1 MKPYINIV
9 CNNCGKDLEIAE
21 TDVDLKEGG
30 FIINCEPCGCEKMT
44 LPQDPERRKALE
56 RISKLEVD
64 LFDGKYGGKGQAIR
78 ALEDAVYWACEALDV
93 PKVKLLR
100 EEGVGKLMRDK
111 FLTEAMELCW
121 HDLVK
126 VGKYQMACFKCGKA
140 KQFALN
146 PDFSTW
152 QDFGQLWG
160 WAIKQDWFVIF
171 QYYYGYVPKGLINP
185 DKFADALYEYLKE
198 IK

>member
-1 MKPYINIV
+1 
-9 CNNCGKDLEIAE
+9 
-21 TDVDLKEGG
+21 
-30 FIINCEPCGCEKMT
+30 
-44 LPQDPERRKALE
+44 
-56 RISKLEVD
+56 
-64 LFDGKYGGKGQAIR
+64 
-78 ALEDAVYWACEALDV
+78 
-93 PKVKLLR
+93 
-100 EEGVGKLMRDK
+100 MRDK

-152 QDFGQLWG
+152 QGFGQLWG
-160 WAIKQDWFVIF
+160 WAIKQDWFREFKMLLFLSHGKTCYEVDAF
-171 QYYYGYVPKGLINP
+171 LSFVNP
-185 DKFADALYEYLKE
+185 NRFADALYEYLKE